1 MSLQTNVNTPKSKNV
16 WSWIPSLYFTQGIP
30 YIVVMSVAVA
40 MYKNLGLSNTDIAL
54 YTSYLNLP
62 WVIKP
67 LWSPL
72 VDALKTK
79 RWWIIITQLIMGAVF
94 AVTAYAITSGD
105 NFIAWSL
112 AGLALVAFNSATH
125 DIAAD
130 GMYIIS
136 LSEEKQSFYVGIR
149 SSFYRI
155 AMIAGQGGLVA
166 LAGILS
172 IHYGTEVT
180 RGVEGAIETTNIVNG
195 IEIVKHTQPDF
206 FNAWMNVFY
215 GVAIFLVLA
224 GLYHIWQLPK
234 VETDKTNVSMKSV
247 FSDFGK
253 TFTSFFQIKNIK
265 IHIAVLLLFRL
276 GEAQLVKLAQPFMLD
291 AETNGGLGL
300 SNAQIGLFY
309 GTIGVV
315 SLTVGGILG
324 GMIVSRDGLRK
335 WFLPMI
341 FAINIPNSMYLLMA
355 YFLPTSNWAIG
366 GAIALEQ
373 FGYGFAF
380 TAYMMYMIY
389 ITRDSG
395 KFKTAHFAFTTGFM
409 ALGMM
414 IPGMPSGWLQELL
427 GYTNFFIWVLVCMV
441 PMLILY
447 KYVKIDPSFGKRAD

>member
-1 MSLQTNVNTPKSKNV
+1 MKEDTQSNEIVKGNNKPV

-40 MYKNLGLSNTDIAL
+40 MYKNLGMSNTNIAL

-62 WVIKP
+62 WVLKP

-72 VDALKTK
+72 VDVLKTK
-79 RWWIIITQLIMGAVF
+79 RWWIIITQLIMGVVF
-94 AVTAYAITSGD
+94 AMTAFAITPGD
-105 NFIAWSL
+105 NFVAYSL

-136 LSEEKQSFYVGIR
+136 LSEENQSFYVGIR
-149 SSFYRI
+149 SSFYRV

-166 LAGILS
+166 LAGVL
-172 IHYGTEVT
+172 HNY
-180 RGVEGAIETTNIVNG
+180 NG
-195 IEIVKHTQPDF
+195 GDF
-206 FNAWMNVFY
+206 FGAWSTVFIGI
-215 GVAIFLVLA
+215 GVYLFVA

-234 VETDKTNVSMKSV
+234 VEVEGKEISLKSV
-247 FSDFGK
+247 IAEFGE
-253 TFTSFFQIKNIK
+253 TFVSFFKIKGIG

-276 GEAQLVKLAQPFMLD
+276 GEAQLVKLAQPFLLD
-291 AETNGGLGL
+291 DITNGGLGL

-309 GTIGVV
+309 GTIGVT
-315 SLTVGGILG
+315 SLTIGGILG
-324 GMIVSRDGLRK
+324 GMIVSRDGLKK

-341 FAINIPNSMYLLMA
+341 LAINIPNSMYLIMA
-355 YFLPTSNWAIG
+355 YFMPTSNWTIG
-366 GAIALEQ
+366 SAIAFEQ

-380 TAYMMYMIY
+380 TAYMMYMIF

-395 KFKTAHFAFTTGFM
+395 KRKTAHFAFATGFM

-414 IPGMPSGWLQELL
+414 LPGMPAGWLQEAM
-427 GYTNFFIWVLVCMV
+427 GYTNFFVWVLVSMIPMV
-441 PMLILY
+441 VLY
-447 KYVKIDPSFGKRAD
+447 KWVKIDPEFGKK